1 MDLSGGTFDEGHHG
15 GTRAGCYLEERW
27 SRRME
32 VVSAE
37 GSLAE
42 GSLAEG
48 SLAEGCLAEGSLAEG
63 WERSAGLQAPPA
75 PSEGLLG
82 AKGGGYLLAIGPP
95 SRRLYPRA
103 TAAGRWLSALAL
115 PVVAVLPFL
124 LVPAPYGPLGVA
136 ALGALACWLPT
147 RLLAGLA
154 RRRLRRRLDA
164 APAGGPQASRLPQA
178 SSNTSAAPETART
191 ERPAGSRQP
200 SGLPAARRLVRLAGT
215 VADQATVPSLFTR
228 RPVVLATSE
237 YAGVIET
244 RGFDFD
250 VRLADGTLVRV
261 PARDAVLLG
270 RGPRVH
276 GRPQCGPLALTLT
289 GDGPRLRSALLAV
302 GGGWAGRLLD
312 LTARELTLGP
322 GDAVELCGEL
332 DYEPDESRS
341 GGSRGPAMRAVLR
354 PSDGLPAI
362 VCKPK
367 PEDRLPWWAK

>member
-1 MDLSGGTFDEGHHG
+1 
-15 GTRAGCYLEERW
+15 
-27 SRRME
+27 ME

-37 GSLAE
+37 GNL
-42 GSLAEG
+42 LV
-48 SLAEGCLAEGSLAEG
+48 G
-63 WERSAGLQAPPA
+63 WERSTGLQAPPA
-75 PSEGLLG
+75 PAEGLLG

-103 TAAGRWLSALAL
+103 TAAARSLSALAL
-115 PVVAVLPFL
+115 PVIAAMPFL

-154 RRRLRRRLDA
+154 RRHLARRFDRA
-164 APAGGPQASRLPQA
+164 APSAPQASA
-178 SSNTSAAPETART
+178 ATSAAPETAAT
-191 ERPAGSRQP
+191 ASPAGARQP
-200 SGLPAARRLVRLAGT
+200 SGLPAARRPVRLAGT

-228 RPVVLATSE
+228 QPVVLATSE

-270 RGPRVH
+270 RGPRVQ
-276 GRPQCGPLALTLT
+276 GRPQCGPLALTFT
-289 GDGPRLRSALLAV
+289 GDGPRLRSALLAAS
-302 GGGWAGRLLD
+302 GGWACRLLD

-332 DYEPDESRS
+332 DYEPDDSRS
-341 GGSRGPAMRAVLR
+341 SCSRGPALRAVLR
-354 PSDGLPAI
+354 PADGLPAI
-362 VCKPK
+362 VRKPK
-367 PEDRLPWWAK
+367 PAGPPWWAK